1 MKILKFLPV
10 LAILLFA
17 GCTRD
22 AEPTPPPQIEPVWTP
37 YIENNGT
44 KMQISFKRG
53 ENFGAMK
60 ETNATMPLV
69 GSAEF
74 RAPTDERYIV
84 HKIGDM
90 YSLAHGKNNI
100 IINLDTNSPIDP
112 GSKEQMSALQRAK
125 SFKFYEIG
133 TGMVESIVYS
143 AKGHVCEEFL
153 ANEPINVRS
162 VTNYYLK
169 KGGFFASIIDA
180 KFIYKKGAKIENK
193 SFYYEIEDENALK
206 ETREF
211 TASESELFLNDV
223 KKQGRLLV
231 VLCGM

>member
-10 LAILLFA
+10 LALLLFV
-17 GCTRD
+17 GCARD
-22 AEPTPPPQIEPVWTP
+22 AVLTPPPQIEPIWIP

-53 ENFGAMK
+53 ENFGTMK

-74 RAPTDERYIV
+74 RAPTGERYIV
-84 HKIGDM
+84 RKIGDM

-100 IINLDTNSPIDP
+100 IINLNTNSPIDP

-211 TASESELFLNDV
+211 TASESELFLNDL